1 MDAKQAALACKRY
14 FNFTTIIPMHY
25 ATFPIIE
32 QNASKFLA
40 EMAGYNVVVPAVGT
54 AMEV

>member
-14 FNFTTIIPMHY
+14 FNFKTIIPMHY

-40 EMAGYNVVVPAVGT
+40 EMAGDNVVVPAVGT